1 MPPLYSTTTTFSGT
15 LQIRIPTGR
24 MMRRDS
30 SSSETSTETTV
41 LPTYKPEYA
50 TYCSDADAYY
60 SACSEAGVTAS
71 TTTLVATTT
80 TETNTEP
87 SCVVRRMVMAGGEAM
102 GYEFEPGWDR
112 HVFAGVA
119 LN

>member
-24 MMRRDS
+24 VMRRQ

-41 LPTYKPEYA
+41 LPTYVPDYA

-71 TTTLVATTT
+71 TTTLDATTT

-87 SCVVRRMVMAGGEAM
+87 SCVMRRAVMAGGEAL

-112 HVFAGVA
+112 HVFEGVA
-119 LN
+119 LI